1 MKSPKGR
8 LLIIGG
14 KEDKNGENSDMK
26 KNNSDFIPNE
36 ILKLLAQSKDDRIE
50 IITTASEEPEEVP
63 KTYTETLE
71 KIGYTNFDF
80 LDISD
85 RELHSDHHIKRIEEA
100 KTIFFSGGDQ
110 NRIFE
115 TLKESVLH
123 KIILEKY
130 ENEEDFTIAGTS
142 AGAMCIPDLVIL
154 EGENGEAML
163 EDDIEIAEGW
173 GFLKNCIVDTHFV
186 HRARFGRLAHAAM
199 LNPNCW
205 GIGLGE
211 DSAVIIK
218 DGKTAVCVGSG
229 MVWMINASEMKQTN
243 VNTAENCAAIYAENL
258 KVHILSNDC
267 TLDLEKNIFK
277 GAENSEQ

>member
-1 MKSPKGR
+1 MKIPKGR

-14 KEDKNGENSDMK
+14 KEDKEGVNSDME

-36 ILKLLAQSKDDRIE
+36 ILKLLAKSKDNRIE

-63 KTYTETLE
+63 ETYSKTLE
-71 KIGYTNFDF
+71 EIGYTNFNF

-85 RELHSDHHIKRIEEA
+85 QELHSDHHRKRIKAA

-115 TLKESVLH
+115 TLKKSVLH
-123 KIILEKY
+123 KMIREKF

-154 EGENGEAML
+154 EADNGEAML

-186 HRARFGRLAHAAM
+186 HRARFGRLAHAVM

-211 DSAVIIK
+211 DSALIINE
-218 DGKTAVCVGSG
+218 GKTAVCIGSG
-229 MVWMINASEMKQTN
+229 MVWMINGSEIKQTN
-243 VNTAENCAAIYAENL
+243 VDSAEKCSAIYAENL

-267 TLDLEKNIFK
+267 TFDLEKNIFT
-277 GAENSEQ
+277 GTEENGN